1 MNPYQKIFVY
11 CILAL
16 MLGSVGI
23 VRSEAKPMRWIVY
36 YGHKISAEYLANI
49 DLAILDPDAIQPK
62 DLAPVPTRLIGYV
75 SVGEAEES
83 REYWPQAVEKDFLVE
98 QNPDWPGAHRVD
110 VRSPAWQALLMQR
123 IQHLI
128 DVGYQGV
135 FLDTI
140 DTAAYLEEKDS
151 KYAGAK
157 QAVVALVQA
166 IHKKYPQF
174 MIIPNNGLEF
184 LMDYGA
190 AIDGVVVED
199 LYTRYDFKRK
209 RTIPTPLEESL
220 AKEKLLDP
228 FRQKYHK
235 PVWTILYEKNRQA
248 PVIKQAMAR
257 AKVKGYQWYVTT
269 VDLNHLGLV
278 QTP

>member
-1 MNPYQKIFVY
+1 MGFYFIFF
-11 CILAL
+11 LL
-16 MLGSVGI
+16 LGWGGI
-23 VRSEAKPMRWIVY
+23 VRSDEKPLRWIVY
-36 YGHKISAEYLANI
+36 YGSHLSQTYLQHI
-49 DLAILDPDAIQPK
+49 DLAILDPDAIRPK
-62 DLAPVPTRLIGYV
+62 DLAPVPTRLVGYV

-83 REYWPQAVEKDFLVE
+83 RAYWPQVVGKDFLVE

-123 IQHLI
+123 IQQLI
-128 DVGYQGV
+128 TAGYQGV

-209 RTIPTPLEESL
+209 RTIPTPPEETL

-248 PVIKQAMAR
+248 PVIRQAMDRAR
-257 AKVKGYQWYVTT
+257 FKGYQWYVTT
-269 VDLNHLGLV
+269 VDLTHLGYV